1 MRISPAITLSVL
13 LLGGVGYGKT
23 INVDG
28 TTAVNETLTDQSNT
42 ITLTGNGNATIT
54 SNTNVSA
61 DMQMYWLTNGAS
73 ATFNVTGGNLSL
85 GLSMNNSSKATN
97 NVTFDISNN
106 TSLTL
111 TSGTNGMGNGVFQG
125 SNTTL
130 KATVGGTLKG
140 NLSNDGTTTIG
151 LKQGGTITGNITQ
164 TGGTMEATIEGTLTG
179 SITSTSGVTQTK
191 LWANQ
196 SSHQTN
202 QTSTITG
209 NISIEGG
216 GLAGIV
222 KGLTLQGNYTQTGGT
237 SDIAFHHSVF
247 NSATTLSGATT
258 TIHFYSTNLKSI
270 SATNGTTTINLK
282 GDLNN
287 HTNGSTMEDYTG
299 IGGTGL
305 LRVVEGS
312 STKSVS
318 QSGGTLT
325 LQSLNSTINGSITGS
340 NGASL
345 SVFLNTRITPQN
357 VWDKDTIS
365 TTQSQVKGSITNSN
379 GDTLID
385 SSNSEI
391 TGSINQTGGT
401 LKATLTN
408 TTLNGSYTQNGGKLT
423 SFSATD
429 STIKQ
434 GIIISSVAP
443 NGTIP
448 QISLSNTKV
457 DGGIQTRTING
468 SLTGQI
474 SNGSIINGGF
484 DQTSRQRVSLTFSGS
499 TLNGGV
505 RVRDGGGIQG
515 GGVTDKTAYATDL
528 TFTNG
533 STLNGGI
540 ISNNHSIWVELE
552 GGSKEEGAITIT
564 GGDATLIG
572 TANSSFKGDLT
583 SQNTN
588 NTNLS
593 LDHSTFTG
601 NITQTGG
608 NQSLKALNSSKIIG
622 SIQNNNTNTTFEL
635 RSNSELEGTYTQDNG
650 TLDWILGGEAIVTGD
665 ITLNDVNTT
674 LGNGAAVDKLETFKG
689 NFTQNGGT
697 LGGTLGGLT
706 LEGAYTQNN
715 GTSNITFESANFQQE
730 IKLNSPTQTNI
741 LFDDSSNLKTTTLS
755 NSLNADNTF
764 TLDHT
769 TTLDGDFNLVHS
781 KVTLGVKNASKI
793 TGSIKSTDADNDL
806 KLDFEGTGNEIGGD
820 LEISNGNLDGEITG
834 TTMDGA
840 IKLTDAN
847 THLHIIDSSVNKGI
861 EITRGKTLLT
871 IDNSTIGTGFTMSG
885 VDNQGRNP
893 TLGLSINNG
902 STIDGDLTFTNT
914 NATLGGFGN
923 GNTITGSLISS
934 NSTLLTGGD
943 NFTQA
948 GHEPLPTSIS
958 GMTIQ
963 GTFKQEGGTFDLTF
977 SNNSDIQG
985 KTTLSKGT
993 KSHLTLQQ
1001 SKIGEL
1007 EIDEGKDNLVTLE
1020 NQSQLN
1026 GGITFSNTEATLKA
1040 LGQSSITGNFS
1051 ATATAPTTP
1060 KSHLFLDNSTLTG
1073 NITQTNGEIDLNYT
1087 NGSAMTG
1094 HITLEALAFKATL
1107 DRSSIT
1113 GNFTIKDSQNTITM
1127 TNGSSITGDFAL
1139 TNNPNFTLD
1148 SSGSTL
1154 QGNIQHTGEVGNGDE
1169 ITLNFTNNS
1178 TFNNGLINFTGNMA
1192 INSSNSQINSTER
1205 IELMIGT
1212 FKLNLDNSTGIIESI
1227 TTSGSNS
1234 ISILTQNNSNSTINN
1249 IQMNDNSNLTL
1260 TGQNGAI
1267 LKGEVILKDTANAT
1281 ITSLSNANL
1290 KINLTPATGTTA
1302 TITLNGGIL
1311 EGEVKQ
1317 DTPQVGTMT
1326 LGTAGAFGG
1335 RWIATGDSNIKE
1347 LNITNSSGNVANEAL
1362 MQQDTYNTTISLVD
1376 TTRDVGGASRIGL
1389 EMVKAGVAPIAGQTA
1404 ERTIRIGSLSGLNG
1418 VFRVYT
1424 DIGAE
1429 ASDKISAVSASGNHI
1444 MQVYYN
1450 PATFTTEIGDRY
1462 IVVAHVDD
1470 TQTTANFE
1478 GGTTQVGTQSY
1489 KTDLRKVVAQ
1499 GGGYDW
1505 ILGKTQSG
1513 GANYGTKV
1521 ISSIMQ
1527 SQYRSYAIQTE
1538 SLRQRMGELRDINRV
1553 HGLWGRYSMGT
1564 TTTPEDENGV
1574 EITDNFYN
1582 AWIGYD
1588 QNVLDLKGQN
1598 FYGFALSYAYVNP
1611 EGKDYVGNIHNI
1623 GFNFYDTFVA
1633 RNDFYMDFVFKYI
1646 LTYSDYEISYYNLAK
1661 NTPSYFNHKVM
1672 LSAEIGKKFK
1682 LTETKNYFFL
1692 QPDFQIS
1699 VGYIFGNELSFVDL
1713 SQTTIDANIG
1723 GSIPLILRTGLN
1735 AGYSL
1740 NTWLKSDFYVG
1751 TSFFYETTG
1760 GGSVNLSDSYND
1772 VSYNHKGGF
1781 KLTLQGGFDV
1791 LFTDNARVYF
1801 EAGTSFLS
1809 KTKTN
1814 YSINA
1819 GVRFSF
1825 GYKNTRQLK
1834 APPLTPP
1841 QEPKKPEYDP
1851 RNIPVITDYTTE
1863 DIRSNN
1869 SATPKTPQG
1878 YDSDYFINT
1887 RKFYRDRTSVT
1898 NNPKPKY

>member
-13 LLGGVGYGKT
+13 LLGGVGYSANIT
-23 INVDG
+23 IGANE
-28 TTAVNETLTDQSNT
+28 TKNETLNDANNT
-42 ITLTGNGNATIT
+42 ITLTDNGNANFTSTGTI
-54 SNTNVSA
+54 SA
-61 DMQMYWLTNGAS
+61 TMQMYWLTNGAS
-73 ATFNVTGGNLSL
+73 ATFNVNGGNLSL

-97 NVTFDISNN
+97 NVAFNVNN
-106 TSLTL
+106 GGTLTL
-111 TSGTNGMGNGVFQG
+111 TAGANGMGNGVFQG
-125 SNTTL
+125 SNTKLQANISGSLT
-130 KATVGGTLKG
+130 GS
-140 NLSNDGTTTIG
+140 LSNDGVTTID

-164 TGGTMEATIEGTLTG
+164 TGSNITATIDGTLNG
-179 SITSTSGVTQTK
+179 NITSTSGVTTTS
-191 LWANQ
+191 LW
-196 SSHQTN
+196 TN
-202 QTSTITG
+202 KGQKPQNPTATITG

-216 GLAGIV
+216 RLEGIV
-222 KGLTLQGNYTQTGGT
+222 KGLTLQGNYTQTGGV
-237 SDIAFHHSVF
+237 SDIAFHHSAF
-247 NSATTLSGATT
+247 QSATTLSGANT

-282 GDLNN
+282 GDQDN
-287 HTNGSTMEDYTG
+287 HTGGSTMEDYTG
-299 IGGTGL
+299 IGGAGV

-325 LQSLNSTINGSITGS
+325 LQSLNSTIDGSITGS
-340 NGASL
+340 NDASL
-345 SVFLNTRITPQN
+345 SVFLNTRITPANQ
-357 VWDKDTIS
+357 WDNETIS
-365 TTQSQVKGSITNSN
+365 GTQSQVKGSITNSN

-385 SSNSEI
+385 SNNSNI

-401 LKATLTN
+401 LKATLVD

-423 SFSATD
+423 SFSATN

-434 GIIISSVAP
+434 GMIISSVAP

-448 QISLSNTKV
+448 QISLSNTTV

-474 SNGSIINGGF
+474 SNGSIINGGY

-499 TLNGGV
+499 TLNDGV

-533 STLNGGI
+533 SKLNGGI
-540 ISNNHSIWVELE
+540 TSNNHSIWVELE
-552 GGSKEEGAITIT
+552 GSQEDGTITIT

-608 NQSLKALNSSKIIG
+608 NQSLKALNSSKITG

-635 RSNSELEGTYTQDNG
+635 RSNSELEGSYTQDNG

-706 LEGAYTQNN
+706 LEGAYTQNG
-715 GTSNITFESANFQQE
+715 GTSNITFESANFKQE
-730 IKLNSPTQTNI
+730 IKLNNPTQTNI
-741 LFDDSSNLKTTTLS
+741 LFDTTSNLKTTTLS
-755 NSLNADNTF
+755 NSPNANNTF

-769 TTLDGDFNLVHS
+769 TTLTGDFNLVHS

-793 TGSIKSTDADNDL
+793 TGSIKSTDKDNEL
-806 KLDFEGTGNEIGGD
+806 ELDFEGTGNEIGGD
-820 LEISNGNLDGEITG
+820 LDISNGNLDGEITG
-834 TTMDGA
+834 TTMGGA

-847 THLHIIDSSVNKGI
+847 THLHIIDSEVKGGVNI
-861 EITRGKTLLT
+861 ERGHTLLT
-871 IDNSTIGTGFTMSG
+871 IENSTIGTGFTMSG

-902 STIDGDLTFTNT
+902 STIEGDLKFENT
-914 NATLGGFGN
+914 NATLGGFGDN
-923 GNTITGSLISS
+923 NTITGSLISS
-934 NSTLLTGGD
+934 NSTLITGGD
-943 NFTQA
+943 DYTQA

-963 GTFKQEGGTFDLTF
+963 GTLKQEGGTFDLTF
-977 SNNSDIQG
+977 SNNSDIKG
-985 KTTLSKGT
+985 RTTLSKGT
-993 KSHLTLQQ
+993 KSYLTLQQ
-1001 SKIGEL
+1001 SKMGEL
-1007 EIDEGKDNLVTLE
+1007 EIDEGKDNLVTLQD
-1020 NQSQLN
+1020 QSQLN

-1040 LGQSSITGNFS
+1040 LGQSSITGNFT

-1212 FKLNLDNSTGIIESI
+1212 FKLNLDNSTGTIENI

-1260 TGQNGAI
+1260 TGQNSAI
-1267 LKGEVILKDTANAT
+1267 LNGEVILKDTANAT

-1311 EGEVKQ
+1311 EGTINQ
-1317 DTPQVGTMT
+1317 TQPQVGTMT

-1362 MQQDTYNTTISLVD
+1362 MQRDTYATTISLVD

-1478 GGTTQVGTQSY
+1478 GGTTQVGTQNY

-1611 EGKDYVGNIHNI
+1611 EGKDYTGNIHNI

-1834 APPLTPP
+1834 APPLAPP

-1863 DIRSNN
+1863 DIRTNN

>member
-13 LLGGVGYGKT
+13 LLGGVGYSADLKA
-23 INVDG
+23 DG
-28 TTAVNETLTDQSNT
+28 TTALTTTLTDQNNT
-42 ITLTGNGNATIT
+42 IKLTNNGNATIT
-54 SNTNVSA
+54 SNTNISA
-61 DMQMYWLTNGAS
+61 TMQMYWLTNGAS
-73 ATFNVTGGNLSL
+73 AAFNVTGGNLSL

-97 NVTFDISNN
+97 NVTFDVNN
-106 TSLTL
+106 GGTLTL
-111 TSGTNGMGNGVFQG
+111 TAGTNGMGNGVFQG

-130 KATVGGTLKG
+130 QATVGGTLNG
-140 NLSNDGTTTIG
+140 NLSNDGES
-151 LKQGGTITGNITQ
+151 TITINNGGQIQGNITQ

-179 SITSTSGVTQTK
+179 SITSTSDVTKTS

-196 SSHQTN
+196 NSTQTN

-216 GLAGIV
+216 QLEGIM
-222 KGLTLQGNYTQTGGT
+222 KGLTLQGNYTQTGGN

-258 TIHFYSTNLKSI
+258 TIHFYSTTLKSI

-282 GDLNN
+282 GDINN
-287 HTNGSTMEDYTG
+287 HTGGSTMEDYTG
-299 IGGTGL
+299 IGGTGTVTL
-305 LRVVEGS
+305 IEGS
-312 STKSVS
+312 SMQSAS
-318 QSGGTLT
+318 QSGGSLT
-325 LQSLNSTINGSITGS
+325 IDANKSNVNGSISGS
-340 NGASL
+340 NSASL
-345 SVFLNTRITPQN
+345 TVKLAQN
-357 VWDKDTIS
+357 SKVD
-365 TTQSQVKGSITNSN
+365 GSITNSN
-379 GDTLID
+379 GDTSIT
-385 SSNSEI
+385 SNTSEI
-391 TGSINQTGGT
+391 TGSINQTGGI
-401 LKATLTN
+401 LTADLTG
-408 TTLNGSYTQNGGKLT
+408 TTLGGSFSQNGGTLRTFRAT
-423 SFSATD
+423 S
-429 STIKQ
+429 STIEQ
-434 GIIISSVAP
+434 GMIISSVSP
-443 NGTIP
+443 GNVVP
-448 QISLSNTKV
+448 QISLSDTTVN
-457 DGGIQTRTING
+457 GGIKTRTING
-468 SLTGQI
+468 SLSGQI
-474 SNGSIINGGF
+474 TTKSVINGGY
-484 DQTSRQRVSLTFSGS
+484 DQTSREQVSLTFSDS

-505 RVRDGGGIQG
+505 QVRDGGDAKGTSQ
-515 GGVTDKTAYATDL
+515 TDYATSL
-528 TFTNG
+528 SFTNS

-552 GGSKEEGAITIT
+552 GSQENGDITIT
-564 GGDATLIG
+564 GGDANLIG
-572 TANSSFKGDLT
+572 NASSSFTGDLT

-593 LDHSTFTG
+593 LDNSTFTG

-608 NQSLKALNSSKIIG
+608 NQSLKVLNRSKIIG
-622 SIQNNNTNTTFEL
+622 DIQSNDTNTTFEL
-635 RSNSELEGTYTQDNG
+635 RSNSELEGSYTQTNG
-650 TLDWILGGEAIVTGD
+650 TLNWTLGGSAIVHKD
-665 ITLNDVNTT
+665 VTLNDVTTT
-674 LGNGAAVDKLETFKG
+674 LGNGTAIDKLETFKG
-689 NFTQNGGT
+689 DFTQNGGS
-697 LGGTLGGLT
+697 LEGTLGGLT
-706 LEGAYTQNN
+706 LEGAYTQNG
-715 GTSNITFESANFQQE
+715 GTSNVTFNSANFQEE
-730 IKLNSPTQTNI
+730 IKLNNPTQTNI

-755 NSLNADNTF
+755 GSLNADNSF

-769 TTLDGDFNLVHS
+769 TTLDGDFNLEHS
-781 KVTLGVKNASKI
+781 KVTLGVKNGSKI
-793 TGSIKSTDADNDL
+793 TGSIKSTDADNEL
-806 KLDFEGTGNEIGGD
+806 KLDFEGTWNEIGGD
-820 LEISNGNLDGEITG
+820 LEISNGSLDGDITG
-834 TTMDGA
+834 TTMNGA
-840 IKLTDAN
+840 IKLTDAD
-847 THLHIIDSSVNKGI
+847 THLHIIDSEVKGGVNI
-861 EITRGKTLLT
+861 ERGHTLLT
-871 IDNSTIGTGFTMSG
+871 IDNSTIGTGLTMNS

-902 STIDGDLTFTNT
+902 STIDGDLTFTDT
-914 NATLGGFGN
+914 NATLGGFGDN
-923 GNTITGSLISS
+923 NTITGSLISS
-934 NSTLLTGGD
+934 SSTLITGGD
-943 NFTQA
+943 DYTQA
-948 GHEPLPTSIS
+948 GHEALPTSIS

-963 GTFKQEGGTFDLTF
+963 GELKQEGGTFDLTF
-977 SNNSDIQG
+977 SNGSDIQG

-993 KSHLTLQQ
+993 KSYLTLQQ
-1001 SKIGEL
+1001 SQMGEL
-1007 EIDEGKDNLVTLE
+1007 EIEEGKDNLVILE

-1026 GGITFSNTEATLKA
+1026 GDITFTDTEATLKA
-1040 LGQSSITGNFS
+1040 LEQSTINGDFTAS
-1051 ATATAPTTP
+1051 ATDPITP
-1060 KSHLFLDNSTLTG
+1060 ISHIFLDNSTLTG

-1087 NGSAMTG
+1087 NNSTMIGNL
-1094 HITLEALAFKATL
+1094 TLKNLEFLAKL
-1107 DRSSIT
+1107 DHSSIT
-1113 GNFTIKDSQNTITM
+1113 GNFTIEGSQNTITM
-1127 TNGSSITGDFAL
+1127 NDNSSISGNFVL
-1139 TNNPNFTLD
+1139 TNNPGFTLN
-1148 SSGSTL
+1148 SSDSTL
-1154 QGNIQHTGEVGNGDE
+1154 QGNIQHTGELGNGDE

-1178 TFNNGLINFTGNMA
+1178 TLNNDTMTITGNMA
-1192 INSSNSQINSTER
+1192 INSLSSQINSTGG
-1205 IELMIGT
+1205 ISLLLGT
-1212 FKLNLDNSTGIIESI
+1212 LKLTLGNSTGTIESI
-1227 TTSGSNS
+1227 KTGGDNS

-1249 IQMNDNSNLTL
+1249 LEMSDNSCLTL

-1267 LKGEVILKDTANAT
+1267 LNGEVILKDTANAT

-1290 KINLTPATGTTA
+1290 KINLTPETGTTA

-1311 EGEVKQ
+1311 EGTINQ
-1317 DTPQVGTMT
+1317 TQPQVGTMT

-1335 RWIATGDSNIKE
+1335 RWIATGDSNIAN

-1389 EMVKAGVAPIAGQTA
+1389 DMVKAGVAPTAGQTA

-1470 TQTTANFE
+1470 EQTTANFE

-1489 KTDLRKVVAQ
+1489 KTDLKKVVAQ

-1611 EGKDYVGNIHNI
+1611 EGEDYVGNIHNI

-1646 LTYSDYEISYYNLAK
+1646 LTYSDYEISYYNLSK

-1713 SQTTIDANIG
+1713 SQTTIDASIG

-1760 GGSVNLSDSYND
+1760 GGSVNLSDSCND
-1772 VSYNHKGGF
+1772 VSYSHKGGF

-1791 LFTDNARVYF
+1791 LFTDNARIYF

-1819 GVRFSF
+1819 GARFSF

-1834 APPLTPP
+1834 APPLTT

-1863 DIRSNN
+1863 DIRNNN
-1869 SATPKTPQG
+1869 SVTPKTPQG

>member
-13 LLGGVGYGKT
+13 LLGGVGYGE
-23 INVDG
+23 IIDVDG
-28 TTAVNETLTDQSNT
+28 TTVNKTLADQSNT
-42 ITLTGNGNATIT
+42 ITLTGNGNANFTSTGTI
-54 SNTNVSA
+54 SA
-61 DMQMYWLTNGAS
+61 TMQMYWLTNGAS
-73 ATFNVTGGNLSL
+73 ASFNVNGGNLNL
-85 GLSMNNSSKATN
+85 GLDMNNPSKATN
-97 NVTFDISNN
+97 NVTFGVNN
-106 TSLTL
+106 GSTLTL
-111 TSGTNGMGNGVFQG
+111 TSGANGMGNGVFQG

-130 KATVGGTLKG
+130 QANVSGTLKG
-140 NLSNDGTTTIG
+140 NLSNDGTTTID

-164 TGGTMEATIEGTLTG
+164 TGGTMDATIEGTLTG
-179 SITSTSGVTQTK
+179 SITSTSGVTKTS
-191 LWANQ
+191 LWANRNNNVTTQ
-196 SSHQTN
+196 SA
-202 QTSTITG
+202 TITG

-216 GLAGIV
+216 QLEGIV
-222 KGLTLQGNYTQTGGT
+222 KGLTLQGNYTQTGGN
-237 SDIAFHHSVF
+237 SDIAFHHSKF
-247 NSATTLSGATT
+247 ESATTLSGATT

-282 GDLNN
+282 GDINS
-287 HTNGSTMEDYTG
+287 HTGGSTMEDYTG
-299 IGGTGL
+299 IGGAGTVTL
-305 LRVVEGS
+305 IEGS
-312 STKSVS
+312 SMKSAS
-318 QSGGTLT
+318 QSGGNLT
-325 LQSLNSTINGSITGS
+325 IDANKSEIKGSISGS

-345 SVFLNTRITPQN
+345 SVKLAQN
-357 VWDKDTIS
+357 SKVD
-365 TTQSQVKGSITNSN
+365 GSITNSN
-379 GDTLID
+379 GNTLID
-385 SSNSEI
+385 SNTSEI

-408 TTLNGSYTQNGGKLT
+408 TTLGGSFSQNGGKLT
-423 SFSATD
+423 SFSATG
-429 STIKQ
+429 SKIGQ
-434 GIIISSVAP
+434 GIILSSIAP
-443 NGTIP
+443 NGVVP
-448 QISLSNTKV
+448 QLSLDNTQV
-457 DGGIQTRTING
+457 DGGIKTQTING
-468 SLTGQI
+468 SLTGRI
-474 SNGSIINGGF
+474 SNGSTINGGY
-484 DQTSRQRVSLTFSGS
+484 DQTSRDRVSLTFSGS

-505 RVRDGGGIQG
+505 KVRDGGNARGDISLSSSY
-515 GGVTDKTAYATDL
+515 DTALFFD
-528 TFTNG
+528 NG
-533 STLNGGI
+533 SKLNGGI
-540 ISNNHSIWVELE
+540 TSNNHSIWVELD
-552 GGSKEEGAITIT
+552 GGSKEEGAMTIT

-593 LDHSTFTG
+593 LDNSTFTG

-608 NQSLKALNSSKIIG
+608 NQNLKILNSSKIIG
-622 SIQNNNTNTTFEL
+622 DIQNNDTNTTFEL
-635 RSNSELEGTYTQDNG
+635 RSKSELDGTYTQDNG
-650 TLDWILGGEAIVTGD
+650 TLNLILGGFAIIHKDV
-665 ITLNDVNTT
+665 TLNNVTTT
-674 LGNGAAVDKLETFKG
+674 LSNGTAVDKAETLKG

-697 LGGTLGGLT
+697 LKGTLGGLT
-706 LEGAYTQNN
+706 LEGTYTQEG
-715 GTSNITFESANFQQE
+715 GTSNVTFENANFKNPME
-730 IKLNSPTQTNI
+730 LKAPIQTNI
-741 LFDDSSNLKTTTLS
+741 LFDNNSNLKTTTLS
-755 NSLNADNTF
+755 GSANANNSF

-769 TTLDGDFNLVHS
+769 TTLEGDFNLVHS
-781 KVTLGVKNASKI
+781 KVTLGVKNGSKI
-793 TGSIKSTDADNDL
+793 TGSIKSSDADNEL

-820 LEISNGNLDGEITG
+820 LEISNGSLDGDITG
-834 TTMDGA
+834 TTMNGA

-847 THLHIIDSSVNKGI
+847 THLHIVDSEVQGGV

-871 IDNSTIGTGFTMSG
+871 IDHSTIGTGFTMSG
-885 VDNQGRNP
+885 VDKNGGNP

-902 STIDGDLTFTNT
+902 SKIEGNLTFTDT
-914 NATLGGFGN
+914 NATLGGFGDN
-923 GNTITGSLISS
+923 NTITGSLISTS
-934 NSTLLTGGD
+934 STLITGGD
-943 NFTQA
+943 NYVQA

-963 GTFKQEGGTFDLTF
+963 GELKQENGTFDLTF
-977 SNNSDIQG
+977 SNGSDIKG

-1001 SKIGEL
+1001 SKMGEL
-1007 EIDEGKDNLVTLE
+1007 EIEEGKDNLVTLE

-1026 GGITFSNTEATLKA
+1026 GNIAFTNTEATLKA
-1040 LGQSSITGNFS
+1040 LGQSSITGDFT

-1060 KSHLFLDNSTLTG
+1060 TSHIFLDGSTLTG
-1073 NITQTNGEIDLNYT
+1073 NITQTNGEIVLNYT

-1094 HITLEALAFKATL
+1094 HISLEALIFKATL
-1107 DRSSIT
+1107 DRSNIT

-1127 TNGSSITGDFAL
+1127 TNGSSISGDFVL
-1139 TNNPNFTLD
+1139 TNNSDFKLN

-1154 QGNIQHTGEVGNGDE
+1154 QGSIQHMGEIGNGDE

-1178 TFNNGLINFTGNMA
+1178 TLNNTNISITGNMA
-1192 INSSNSQINSTER
+1192 INSSNSQINSTGG
-1205 IELMIGT
+1205 INLLLGT
-1212 FKLNLDNSTGIIESI
+1212 LKLTLDNSTGTIESI
-1227 TTSGSNS
+1227 QTGGGNT
-1234 ISILTQNNSNSTINN
+1234 ISILTQNNSNSTINALT
-1249 IQMNDNSNLTL
+1249 MSDTSALTL

-1267 LKGEVILKDTANAT
+1267 LNGEIFLKGTANAT

-1290 KINLTPATGTTA
+1290 KINLTPVVGTTA

-1311 EGEVKQ
+1311 EGMIKQ

-1335 RWIATGDSNIKE
+1335 RWIATGDSNIAN
-1347 LNITNSSGNVANEAL
+1347 LNITNSSGNVSNEAL

-1389 EMVKAGVAPIAGQTA
+1389 DMVKAGVAPTAGQTA
-1404 ERTIRIGSLSGLNG
+1404 ERTIRIGNLSGLNG

-1429 ASDKISAVSASGNHI
+1429 ASDKISAQSASGNHI

-1450 PATFTTEIGDRY
+1450 PATFTTDIGNRY

-1470 TQTTANFE
+1470 NQTTANFE

-1489 KTDLRKVVAQ
+1489 KTDLRKVVSAN
-1499 GGGYDW
+1499 GGYDW

-1598 FYGFALSYAYVNP
+1598 FYGFALSYAYINP

-1682 LTETKNYFFL
+1682 LTETKNHFFL

-1713 SQTTIDANIG
+1713 SQTTIDASIG

-1772 VSYNHKGGF
+1772 VSYSHKGGF
-1781 KLTLQGGFDV
+1781 RLTLQGGFDV

-1819 GVRFSF
+1819 GARFSF

>member
-13 LLGGVGYGKT
+13 LLGGVGHGVVPDLNGQTLDK
-23 INVDG
+23 VDIK
-28 TTAVNETLTDQSNT
+28 NDETLTINSVGGSN
-42 ITLTGNGNATIT
+42 IIKQLR
-54 SNTNVSA
+54 
-61 DMQMYWLTNGAS
+61 MYWLKDGAGVTFNITGGSLDVGLTLNNADKAQNNVAFNISNGA
-73 ATFNVTGGNLSL
+73 
-85 GLSMNNSSKATN
+85 
-97 NVTFDISNN
+97 
-106 TSLTL
+106 SLTL
-111 TSGTNGMGNGVFQG
+111 TAGANGMGNGVFQG

-130 KATVGGTLKG
+130 QATVGGILKG
-140 NLSNDGTTTIG
+140 NLSNDGES
-151 LKQGGTITGNITQ
+151 TITINNGGEIQGNITQ
-164 TGGTMEATIEGTLTG
+164 IGGTMNATIEGTLTG
-179 SITSTSGVTQTK
+179 SITSTSGVTTTK
-191 LWANQ
+191 LWANKD
-196 SSHQTN
+196 QTPAN
-202 QTSTITG
+202 PTATITG

-216 GLAGIV
+216 GLEGIV
-222 KGLTLQGNYTQTGGT
+222 KGLTLKGNYTQTGGS
-237 SDIAFHHSVF
+237 SDIAFHHSDF
-247 NSATTLSGATT
+247 QSATTLSGATT

-282 GDLNN
+282 GDQKTG
-287 HTNGSTMEDYTG
+287 TNGASGSTMEDYTG
-299 IGGTGL
+299 IGGVGL

-325 LQSLNSTINGSITGS
+325 LQALNSTIDGSITGS
-340 NGASL
+340 NGATL
-345 SVFLNTRITPQN
+345 DVFLNTRITPTNQ
-357 VWDKDTIS
+357 WDQETIS
-365 TTQSQVKGSITNSN
+365 GVKSKVNGSITNSN
-379 GDTLID
+379 GATLID

-401 LKATLTN
+401 LKATLNN
-408 TTLNGSYTQNGGKLT
+408 TTLDGSYTQNGGQLT
-423 SFSATD
+423 LFRATG
-429 STIKQ
+429 STIGQ
-434 GIIISSVAP
+434 GMIISSVTP
-443 NGTIP
+443 GNTIP
-448 QISLSNTKV
+448 QISLSSTTVN
-457 DGGIQTRTING
+457 GGIKTRTING
-468 SLTGQI
+468 GISGQI
-474 SNGSIINGGF
+474 TDNSTINGGY
-484 DQTSRQRVSLTFSGS
+484 DQTGRDRVYLNFSNS
-499 TLNGGV
+499 TLNNGV
-505 RVRDGGGIQG
+505 QVRDGGNARGNLALS
-515 GGVTDKTAYATDL
+515 TSYDTALLFD
-528 TFTNG
+528 NS

-540 ISNNHSIWVELE
+540 ISNNHSIWVELDNR
-552 GGSKEEGAITIT
+552 STEEGDITIT
-564 GGDATLIG
+564 GGDAYISG
-572 TANSSFKGDLT
+572 KGNSSFEGDLT
-583 SQNTN
+583 SQDTG
-588 NTNLS
+588 TTS
-593 LDHSTFTG
+593 LYLDNSTFTG
-601 NITQTGG
+601 DITQTGG
-608 NQSLKALNSSKIIG
+608 NQNLTALDSSTIKGNIL
-622 SIQNNNTNTTFEL
+622 NNNTNTNFEL
-635 RSNSELEGTYTQDNG
+635 RSNSKLDGSYTQNNG
-650 TLDWILGGEAIVTGD
+650 SLDWILGGEAIVSGD
-665 ITLNDVNTT
+665 VTLNDVNTT

-689 NFTQNGGT
+689 DFTQNGGT
-697 LGGTLGGLT
+697 LSGNLGGLT
-706 LEGAYTQNN
+706 LEGAFTQNN

-730 IKLNSPTQTNI
+730 TKLNSPDQTNI
-741 LFDDSSNLKTTTLS
+741 TFDNNSQLKTTTLS
-755 NSLNADNTF
+755 GSLNANNSF
-764 TLDHT
+764 TLDHI
-769 TTLDGDFNLVHS
+769 TTLDGNFNLVHS
-781 KVTLGVKNASKI
+781 KVTLGVKNGSKI
-793 TGSIKSTDADNDL
+793 TGSIKSTDNDNEL
-806 KLDFEGTGNEIGGD
+806 KLDFEGTDNEIGGD
-820 LEISNGNLDGEITG
+820 LEISNGSLDGDITG
-834 TTMDGA
+834 TTMNGA
-840 IKLTDAN
+840 IKLTDAT

-861 EITRGKTLLT
+861 EITRGYTLLT

-902 STIDGDLTFTNT
+902 STIEGDLTFTDT
-914 NATLGGFGN
+914 NATLGGFGDN
-923 GNTITGSLISS
+923 NTITGNLVSTDSILI
-934 NSTLLTGGD
+934 TGGD
-943 NFTQA
+943 DYVQA

-963 GTFKQEGGTFDLTF
+963 GTLKQENGTFDLTF

-985 KTTLSKGT
+985 TTTLNNGD

-1001 SKIGEL
+1001 SKMGEL
-1007 EIDEGKDNLVTLE
+1007 EIIEGDDNLVILEDQSTLE
-1020 NQSQLN
+1020 GN
-1026 GGITFSNTEATLKA
+1026 ITFTNTEATLKA
-1040 LGQSSITGNFS
+1040 LSQSTIKGDLT

-1060 KSHLFLDNSTLTG
+1060 KSHILLNNSTFIG
-1073 NITQTNGEIDLNYT
+1073 NINQTNGEIDLNYT

-1094 HITLEALAFKATL
+1094 DITLSGLEFLATL

-1113 GNFTIKDSQNTITM
+1113 GNFTIGDSQNTITM
-1127 TNGSSITGDFAL
+1127 NNGSSINGDFVL
-1139 TNNPNFTLD
+1139 TNNPSFTLT
-1148 SSGSTL
+1148 SSGSTM
-1154 QGNIQHTGEVGNGDE
+1154 QGNITHTGEIGNGDE

-1178 TFNNGLINFTGNMA
+1178 TLNNGTINFTGNMA
-1192 INSSNSQINSTER
+1192 IDSTNSQINSTGG
-1205 IELMIGT
+1205 INLMLGT
-1212 FKLNLDNSTGIIESI
+1212 LKLTLTNSTGTIESI
-1227 TTSGSNS
+1227 TTAGSNT
-1234 ISILTQNNSNSTINN
+1234 ITILTQNNSNSTINSLK
-1249 IQMNDNSNLTL
+1249 MSDSSTLTL

-1267 LKGEVILKDTANAT
+1267 LNGDIKLEGTANAI

-1290 KINLTPATGTTA
+1290 KVNLTPATGTTA

-1311 EGEVKQ
+1311 EGTINQ
-1317 DTPQVGTMT
+1317 AQPQVGTMT

-1335 RWIATGDSNIKE
+1335 RWIATGDSNIAT

-1362 MQQDTYNTTISLVD
+1362 MQQDTYNTTISLAD

-1389 EMVKAGVAPIAGQTA
+1389 DMVKAGVAPTAGQTA
-1404 ERTIRIGSLSGLNG
+1404 ERTIRVGNLSGLNG

-1429 ASDKISAVSASGNHI
+1429 ASDKISAVNASGNHI

-1470 TQTTANFE
+1470 EQTTANFE

-1489 KTDLRKVVAQ
+1489 KTDLRKVVSEN
-1499 GGGYDW
+1499 GGFDW

-1527 SQYRSYAIQTE
+1527 SQYRSYVLQTE

-1553 HGLWGRYSMGT
+1553 HGLWGRYAMGT
-1564 TTTPEDENGV
+1564 TYTPEDENGV
-1574 EITDNFYN
+1574 EITDNYYT
-1582 AWIGYD
+1582 AWVGYD

-1598 FYGFALSYAYVNP
+1598 FYGFALSYSYVNP

-1682 LTETKNYFFL
+1682 LTESKNHFFL

-1713 SQTTIDANIG
+1713 SQTTIDSNIG

-1760 GGSVNLSDSYND
+1760 GGNVDLSDSYND
-1772 VSYNHKGGF
+1772 VSYSHKGGF
-1781 KLTLQGGFDV
+1781 KLTLQGGFDI

-1819 GVRFSF
+1819 GARFSF
-1825 GYKNTRQLK
+1825 GYKNTRKLK
-1834 APPLTPP
+1834 APPLTT

-1863 DIRSNN
+1863 DIRNNN